1 VTRRGWAGAIL
12 LAWVVSLGWLMK
24 RELFPP
30 TGARLAEAAL
40 SVPPGASYYRLDV
53 AGQQV
58 GFASSTIDTLGT
70 SIRVTDILV
79 LQVPALGV
87 LHRTTVLSRAT
98 LSRALR
104 LEGVDVKFAG
114 EPGRFAARGAVTGD
128 SVLRLTLLITTDSAT
143 TRVPLA
149 QSIVLPTVVP
159 LRLAFGGELKRGRTY
174 TLATFDPVLLEQSQ
188 VRVTVAA
195 ETTLVVPDSAGY
207 DSTAMA
213 WVPVR
218 FDTVRAFRI
227 EEESGGAKT
236 SAWVDAQGH
245 IVRTE
250 SPVGFT
256 MARSA
261 FELAYENF
269 RHRDSTRAARASA
282 EPGPGDVIP
291 TTAIA
296 ARAPQRPDL
305 VSALRVRL
313 FGATPSAAALGSEAQ
328 RLVGDTLVVRRA
340 SAAAMLAHYRLPA
353 RDSALAPFLTP
364 APLIESDDPRIQA
377 QARLILAHERDP
389 ARAARLIHDWV
400 SAHVERQ
407 VTPGPPSAVRVLAA
421 RRGDCNEHT
430 VLYVALARAA
440 GLPARSVAGLVYLAG
455 RFYYHAWP
463 EVWLGD
469 WVAVDPTLNQAPA
482 DAAHVRFVVGGLAR
496 QADLVRLI
504 GGLKLEVL

>member
-1 VTRRGWAGAIL
+1 MTRRSWAGAIL

-40 SVPPGASYYRLDV
+40 SVPPGAAYYRLDV

-58 GFASSTIDTLGT
+58 GFASSTIDTPGT
-70 SIRVTDILV
+70 TIRVTDIFV
-79 LQVPALGV
+79 LQVPALGA

-114 EPGRFAARGAVTGD
+114 EPGRFGARGAVTDD
-128 SVLRLTLLITTDSAT
+128 SVLRLTLLDGSDSAT
-143 TRVPLA
+143 TRVPLDPA
-149 QSIVLPTVVP
+149 SVLPTVVP

-174 TLATFDPVLLEQSQ
+174 ILATFDPVLLEPRQL
-188 VRVTVAA
+188 RVTVAA
-195 ETTLVVPDSAGY
+195 ESTLVVPDSAGY

-213 WVPVR
+213 WVPVH

-227 EEESGGAKT
+227 EEESGGT
-236 SAWVDAQGH
+236 TTHAWIDAQGH

-256 MARSA
+256 MARLA

-269 RHRDSTRAARASA
+269 RHRDTTRAARASA
-282 EPGPGDVIP
+282 APGPGDVIP
-291 TTAIA
+291 TTALA
-296 ARAPQRPDL
+296 ARAPRRPER
-305 VSALRVRL
+305 VSLLRVRL
-313 FGATPSAAALGSEAQ
+313 SRAPPPRVALESDAQ
-328 RLVGDTLVVRRA
+328 RWVGDTLVVRPA
-340 SAAAMLAHYRLPA
+340 SAAALLARYRLPA
-353 RDSALAPFLTP
+353 RDSALTRFLTP

-377 QARLILAHERDP
+377 QARLILGRERDP
-389 ARAARLIHDWV
+389 GRAARLIHDWV
-400 SAHVERQ
+400 SANVERQ

-440 GLPARSVAGLVYLAG
+440 GLPARSVAGLLYLGG

-469 WVAVDPTLNQAPA
+469 WVAVDPTLDQAPA
-482 DAAHVRFVVGGLAR
+482 DAAHVRFVIGGLAR
-496 QADLVRLI
+496 QAELVPLI
-504 GGLKLEVL
+504 GGLKLEVP

>member
-1 VTRRGWAGAIL
+1 VTRGRWAGAIL
-12 LAWVVSLGWLMK
+12 LAWIVSLGWLMK

-40 SVPPGASYYRLDV
+40 SVPPGAAYYRLDV

-58 GFASSTIDTLGT
+58 GFTSSTIDTLAT
-70 SIRVTDILV
+70 SIRVTDIFV
-79 LQVPALGV
+79 LQVPALGT
-87 LHRTTVLSRAT
+87 LYRTTVLSRAIV
-98 LSRALR
+98 SRALR
-104 LEGVDVKFAG
+104 LQSVDVKFAG
-114 EPGRFAARGAVTGD
+114 ELGRFAVRGAVTDD
-128 SVLRLTLLITTDSAT
+128 SVLRLTLLTGTDSAT
-143 TRVPLA
+143 THVPLA
-149 QSIVLPTVVP
+149 PSSVLPTMVP
-159 LRLAFGGELKRGRTY
+159 LRLAFGSELKRGRTY
-174 TLATFDPVLLEQSQ
+174 TLATFDPVLLEQRQ
-188 VRVTVAA
+188 LRITVAA
-195 ETTLVVPDSAGY
+195 ESTFTVPDSAGY

-213 WVPVR
+213 WVPVH

-227 EEESGGAKT
+227 EEESGGT
-236 SAWVDAQGH
+236 TTHAWIDAQGH
-245 IVRTE
+245 IVRAE

-261 FELAYENF
+261 FETAYENF
-269 RHRDSTRAARASA
+269 RHRDTTRAARASA
-282 EPGPGDVIP
+282 EPAPGDVIP
-291 TTAIA
+291 ATALTAGA
-296 ARAPQRPDL
+296 ARRPVPVSL
-305 VSALRVRL
+305 VRVRL
-313 FGATPSAAALGSEAQ
+313 SGATPPAAALTSAAQ
-328 RLVGDTLVVRRA
+328 RLVGDTLEVHRA
-340 SAAAMLAHYRLPA
+340 SATAMLARYRLPA
-353 RDSALAPFLTP
+353 RDSTLAQFLAP

-377 QARLILAHERDP
+377 QARLIVAGEREP

-440 GLPARSVAGLVYLAG
+440 GLPARSVAGLVYLGG

-469 WVAVDPTLNQAPA
+469 WVAVDPMLDQAPA
-482 DAAHVRFVVGGLAR
+482 DAAHVRFVVDGLAR
-496 QADLVRLI
+496 QAELVPLI

>member
-1 VTRRGWAGAIL
+1 MTRRNWAGAIL
-12 LAWVVSLGWLMK
+12 LAWAVSLGWLLK

-40 SVPPGASYYRLDV
+40 SVPPGAAYYRLDV

-70 SIRVTDILV
+70 SIRVTDVLV
-79 LQVPALGV
+79 LQVPALGA
-87 LHRTTVLSRAT
+87 LHRTTVLSRAI

-104 LEGVDVKFAG
+104 LESVDVKFAG
-114 EPGRFAARGAVTGD
+114 EPGRFGARGAVTGD
-128 SVLRLTLLITTDSAT
+128 SVLRLTLLTPTDSAT
-143 TRVPLA
+143 TRVPLPH
-149 QSIVLPTVVP
+149 SIVLPTIVP
-159 LRLAFGGELKRGRTY
+159 LRLAFGGELKSGRTY
-174 TLATFDPVLLEQSQ
+174 TLATFDPVLLEQRQ
-188 VRVTVAA
+188 VRVRVAV
-195 ETTLVVPDSAGY
+195 ESTLAVPDSAGY

-213 WVPVR
+213 WVPVH
-218 FDTVRAFRI
+218 FDTLRAFRI
-227 EEESGGAKT
+227 EEESGGLTT
-236 SAWVDAQGH
+236 SVWIDAQGH

-256 MARSA
+256 MTRSA
-261 FELAYENF
+261 FETAYENF
-269 RHRDSTRAARASA
+269 RHRDTTRAARASA
-282 EPGPGDVIP
+282 EPGRGDVIP

-296 ARAPQRPDL
+296 ARAPQRPAR
-305 VSALRVRL
+305 VSLLRVRL
-313 FGATPSAAALGSEAQ
+313 SGATPPAAVLGNAVQ
-328 RLVGDTLVVRRA
+328 QLVGDTLVVRRA
-340 SAAAMLAHYRLPA
+340 SETAMLARYRLPS
-353 RDSALAPFLTP
+353 RDTALAPFLTP

-377 QARLILAHERDP
+377 QARLILAGEREP

-400 SAHVERQ
+400 SAHMERQ

-440 GLPARSVAGLVYLAG
+440 GLPARSVAGLVYLGG

-469 WVAVDPTLNQAPA
+469 WVAVDPTLDQAPA
-482 DAAHVRFVVGGLAR
+482 DAAHVRFVVDGLAR
-496 QADLVRLI
+496 QAELVRLI
-504 GGLKLEVL
+504 GSLKVEVL